1 MRVACRSG
9 SPSSLDTPAH
19 HSVTNEPQEL
29 RSIGSII
36 REKSNVDR
44 RRFGVT
50 ARVSLDVPI
59 WAFGRCSRQ
68 PSWRAKRFCAGIGPL
83 KPCVAG
89 VYPACRKTRRFCTRG
104 PARTQPAAAL
114 PLPGDG
120 RLTNAQLERVREHA
134 ISIPDHRRL
143 PLGAPRSP
151 KRPTISPDRAEPYGI
166 SAGRREDLPVFR
178 QAG

>member
-89 VYPACRKTRRFCTRG
+89 VYPACRKT
-104 PARTQPAAAL
+104 
-114 PLPGDG
+114 G
-120 RLTNAQLERVREHA
+120 R
-134 ISIPDHRRL
+134 SSRL
-143 PLGAPRSP
+143 PADIPHGSARSGEIVGRFGDRGAPNGSRLWPSIDMACSRTRSSCAFVR
-151 KRPTISPDRAEPYGI
+151 RPSLGRGSVA
-166 SAGRREDLPVFR
+166 AG
-178 QAG
+178 